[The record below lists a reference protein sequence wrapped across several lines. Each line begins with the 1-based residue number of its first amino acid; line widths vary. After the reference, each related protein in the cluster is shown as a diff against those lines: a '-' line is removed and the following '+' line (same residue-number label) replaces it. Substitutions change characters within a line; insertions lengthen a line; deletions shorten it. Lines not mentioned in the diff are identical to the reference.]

1 MSAYPCSLSL
11 DGLTFTKHARGALMP
26 WGELFHLSD
35 DQVRDQLCARLA
47 LSESS
52 LQRLASFVAVNP
64 RSHSFDYPEEDHLR
78 ALLGALRVGLLTF
91 R

>member
-1 MSAYPCSLSL
+1 MSAYPLSISL

-26 WGELFHLSD
+26 WGDLFALSD
-35 DQVRDQLCARLA
+35 DQVHEQLRARLA

-52 LQRLASFVAVNP
+52 LQALVSFVALNH
-64 RSHSFDYPEEDHLR
+64 RSLSFDYPQEDRPR
-78 ALLGALRVGLLTF
+78 ALLGALRVGLITL